1 MESYALPETLYG
13 LIIAEPLQLD
23 VNVDGMFI
31 FITELLRSMFLLL
44 VNYTI
49 QALFLLQFYAINAG
63 KGEEGCASGL
73 ESLRVLCVFVFC
85 VSSFLEIRDSENML
99 FGLWACPTKEP
110 GHSPAHAAGQAH
122 GAVME
127 AEASNTWNPAAR
139 MNVWLKR
146 KTEGTGWTLDNMT
159 KSYKAFAIF
168 VIVLPKLAI
177 ALSVAYV
184 GSVYI
189 LKSGDAES
197 MILNTLAVLF
207 VVDIDEFI
215 YNTFTPASMK
225 SQLVNIPEISLN
237 PTNMERKW
245 AYFSSTFLHPSLIIG
260 ATCWLVQ
267 QHDNDCNARR

>member
-23 VNVDGMFI
+23 IDVDGKFI
-31 FITELLRSMFLLL
+31 FITELFRSTFLLL
-44 VNYTI
+44 VNYTV
-49 QALFLLQFYAINAG
+49 QGLFLWQFYLINSA
-63 KGEEGCASGL
+63 KTHEGCAGGL
-73 ESLRVLCVFVFC
+73 ESLRILCVFVFC
-85 VSSFLEIRDSENML
+85 VSSFLEIRDSENMF
-99 FGLWACPTKEP
+99 FGLWACPTKDSSQAQAT
-110 GHSPAHAAGQAH
+110 HQSHAGH

-127 AEASNTWNPAAR
+127 AESKGWNPADR
-139 MNVWLKR
+139 MNVWLKK
-146 KTEGTGWTLDNMT
+146 KTAGTGWTLENMT
-159 KSYKAFAIF
+159 KAYKAF
-168 VIVLPKLAI
+168 VILAVVLPKLGI

-189 LKSGDAES
+189 LKSGDAET

-245 AYFSSTFLHPSLIIG
+245 AYFSSTFLHPSIIIA
-260 ATCWLVQ
+260 ATFWLVWA
-267 QHDNDCNARR
+267 HDEECKNYR